1 MPRSHSDPT
10 RQFATDVV
18 RQLKDAGYVALWN
31 GGCVRDLMLGRTPKD
46 YDVATDARPDQV
58 RKLFGNRKTL
68 AVGESFGVII
78 VLGPT
83 KAAGQIEVATFRT
96 EGPYGDGRRPDSV
109 AYATPEQD
117 AQRRDFTINGMFYDP
132 LKETVHDYVGGE
144 QDLGEGVIRA
154 IGDPHDRMT
163 EDKLR
168 MLRAVRFTATLDFR
182 LDERTAAAVR
192 EMGEQILVVSWERI
206 SEELRKM
213 LVDVHRE
220 RALRLCQELGLLA
233 IILPELTDVLPTS
246 ADGGDPATFDSTE
259 PSRREWWHTLHMLG
273 NLEEPSFELA
283 AAALLH
289 SVPSPLD
296 QPRKSAE
303 QGRTVR
309 AICRR
314 LKLSNQETDHICWL
328 VGRLHALDDADSLPL
343 AALKRLLI
351 HPHIGEL
358 FQLARRSALAEQRD
372 VEGIDFAAE
381 YLAGTPLEVLNPPE
395 LIDGADLQALG
406 LEPGPLF
413 REILTAVRD
422 AQLNEEI
429 ATREEALALARKMA
443 T

>member
-10 RQFATDVV
+10 RDFATDVV
-18 RQLKDAGYVALWN
+18 RQLSDAGFVALWN

-58 RKLFGNRKTL
+58 RKVFGNRKTL

-96 EGPYGDGRRPDSV
+96 EGPYADGRRPDSV
-109 AYATPEQD
+109 AYATPQQD

-132 LKETVHDYVGGE
+132 LSETVHDYVGGE
-144 QDLGEGVIRA
+144 QDLGEGIVRA

-182 LDERTAAAVR
+182 LDEPTADAVR
-192 EMGEQILVVSWERI
+192 QMGDQLLVVSWERI

-220 RALRLCQELGLLA
+220 RALRLSQDLGLLA
-233 IILPELTDVLPTS
+233 IVFPELSDVLPART
-246 ADGGDPATFDSTE
+246 AARGPAKISSTE
-259 PSRREWWHTLHMLG
+259 ASRREWWHMLHMLG

-283 AAALLH
+283 MAALLH

-309 AICRR
+309 SICRR
-314 LKLSNQETDHICWL
+314 LKLSNHETDHVCWL

-343 AALKRLLI
+343 SALKRLLT
-351 HPHIGEL
+351 HPHIGDL
-358 FQLARRSALAEQRD
+358 LQLARRSALAEQRD
-372 VEGIDFAAE
+372 VGGIDFAAE
-381 YLAGTPLEVLNPPE
+381 YLASTPLEVLNPPE

-406 LEPGPLF
+406 LQPGPLF

-429 ATREEALALARKMA
+429 ATREEALALARTMSA
-443 T
+443 